1 MTSIFFA
8 VIQSLNIAKA
18 KMLIHT
24 MIKETFARLGTGLN
38 EIAKAIKAKIGAA
51 IHQCMP
57 SHPAFAGIRELIVV
71 TGSTNALNA
80 GKRYRLTSDHSP
92 VFSLF
97 TFFGN
102 RS

>member
-1 MTSIFFA
+1 MFR
-8 VIQSLNIAKA
+8 
-18 KMLIHT
+18 
-24 MIKETFARLGTGLN
+24 ETFALLGTRLN
-38 EIAKAIKAKIGAA
+38 EIAKAIRAKIGVA
-51 IHQCMP
+51 IRQCMP
-57 SHPAFAGIRELIVV
+57 SIPASAGIKALIVV
-71 TGSTNALNA
+71 TGSTNAMNA

>member
-1 MTSIFFA
+1 
-8 VIQSLNIAKA
+8 
-18 KMLIHT
+18 MLIHT
-24 MIKETFARLGTGLN
+24 MFKETFARLGTRLN
-38 EIAKAIKAKIGAA
+38 EFVKTIRAKIGVA
-51 IHQCMP
+51 ICQCMP
-57 SHPAFAGIRELIVV
+57 SLPAFAGIKENIVV

-97 TFFGN
+97 TFFTN